1 MLEKICTDL
10 ETSKRLKELGFEA
23 ETNFYW
29 TITTIDEWNKNQW
42 NIIYFKDRVMAKYE
56 PTVPAYTLEQIL
68 SELPEYYK
76 SKSGYDYY
84 FTYEKANDTFYYQEE
99 FNAPNKYEFSKFSTG
114 SNNLVTTAAK
124 LWIKL
129 KEDET
134 I

>member
-1 MLEKICTDL
+1 MNLSDYQSPTYESSCFKGIP
-10 ETSKRLKELGFEA
+10 
-23 ETNFYW
+23 
-29 TITTIDEWNKNQW
+29 
-42 NIIYFKDRVMAKYE
+42 IIYRYHPKIRKIMKSRLFSVKYRG
-56 PTVPAYTLEQIL
+56 
-68 SELPEYYK
+68 K

-129 KEDET
+129 KEDNV